1 MTHICRITLHNGVK
15 ALISLQFDEIFS
27 VLSQAFLEN
36 DLGLIVECILLDF
49 IESFSST
56 GLFELIISL
65 LTLSTENLQALFFAT
80 IKVKVDLH

>member
-1 MTHICRITLHNGVK
+1 MTHIWRITLHNGVK

-49 IESFSST
+49 IESFSEVS
-56 GLFELIISL
+56 GDVESFP
-65 LTLSTENLQALFFAT
+65 
-80 IKVKVDLH
+80 KVASEDA